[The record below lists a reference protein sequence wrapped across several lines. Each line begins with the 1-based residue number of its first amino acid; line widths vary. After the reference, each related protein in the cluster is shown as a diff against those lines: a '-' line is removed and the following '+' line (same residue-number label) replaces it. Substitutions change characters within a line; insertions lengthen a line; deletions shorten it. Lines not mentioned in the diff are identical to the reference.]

1 MHEHPTTKTGTN
13 HVDCLSDQA
22 FTTGLVFESQTLSS
36 QLGRPLVLSS
46 IKKGFFMDFLTK
58 ESRQSIADLHFNH
71 RKQRGLDLD
80 TVRHMQQ
87 DEKRQKRDV
96 TMKRLGWF

>member
-1 MHEHPTTKTGTN
+1 
-13 HVDCLSDQA
+13 
-22 FTTGLVFESQTLSS
+22 
-36 QLGRPLVLSS
+36 
-46 IKKGFFMDFLTK
+46 MDFLTK

-96 TMKRLGWF
+96 TMKRLGW